1 MSDTNK
7 NLIQVRREAPLG
19 WVTINRPDARN
30 ALNAAMWRALA
41 DAVQTLADDAAI
53 RVILLTGAGDKSFI
67 AGQDIAEL
75 QAQAEH
81 PELSEA
87 HIRASLA
94 GLQAITR
101 AAQPVIAAVNG
112 TCFGGGVLIAATC
125 DLRLCA
131 ASAGFAIPA
140 VKLGV
145 AYPYDEGVL
154 PLVEL
159 IGKAHAADLLLTGRT
174 IDADE
179 ALRFGLVNR
188 VLADESF
195 LSETTAYALQLA
207 EGAPLTLTAHK
218 RALQRD
224 DSARAAISHCYQSED
239 FQEGLRAFLA
249 KRAPRFNGT

>member
-1 MSDTNK
+1 MTED
-7 NLIQVRREAPLG
+7 LILMRREPPLG

-41 DAVQTLADDAAI
+41 EAVATLSDDADI

-75 QAQAEH
+75 QAQAAQ

-87 HIRASLA
+87 NLRASLA

-101 AAQPVIAAVNG
+101 APQPIIAAING
-112 TCFGGGVLIAATC
+112 TCFGGGVLLAATC

-131 ASAGFAIPA
+131 ASARFAIPV

-154 PLVEL
+154 PLIEL
-159 IGKAHAADLLLTGRT
+159 IGKAHAADLLLTGRVIT
-174 IDADE
+174 SDE
-179 ALRFGLVNR
+179 AYRMGFVNR
-188 VLADESF
+188 VFADESF
-195 LSETTAYALQLA
+195 IAEATAYALQLA
-207 EGAPLTLTAHK
+207 QGAPLTMAAHK
-218 RALQRD
+218 RALQKD
-224 DSARAAISHCYQSED
+224 DGARSAISRCYESED

-249 KRAPRFNGT
+249 KRAPRFGCQ

>member
-1 MSDTNK
+1 MTE
-7 NLIQVRREAPLG
+7 NLIIVRREAPLG
-19 WVTINRPDARN
+19 WVTINRPAARN
-30 ALNAAMWRALA
+30 ALNAAMWRALS
-41 DAVQTLADDAAI
+41 DAVQSLSDDASV
-53 RVILLTGAGDKSFI
+53 RVILLTGAGNKSFI

-87 HIRASLA
+87 NVRASLA
-94 GLQAITR
+94 GLQSIAR
-101 AAQPVIAAVNG
+101 APQPVIAAING
-112 TCFGGGVLIAATC
+112 ACFGGGVLIAATC

-131 ASAGFAIPA
+131 ASSRFGIPA

-154 PLVEL
+154 PLIEL
-159 IGKAHAADLLLTGRT
+159 IGKAHAADMLLTGRA

-188 VLADESF
+188 VFSDESF
-195 LSETTAYALQLA
+195 LADATAYALQLA
-207 EGAPLTLTAHK
+207 QGAPLTLTAHK

-224 DSARAAISHCYQSED
+224 DSARAAISRCYESDD
-239 FQEGLRAFLA
+239 FQEGLRAFLE
-249 KRAPRFNGT
+249 KRAPRFDGT